1 MSNPANLKYS
11 REHEWMTDIDEDV
24 NVSISAIGMTRYGV
38 DQLGL
43 IKYVQLPAVGD
54 KLAVGDRCG
63 VVASARHAQDIVSP
77 VSGMV
82 VQSNEFV
89 TANPG
94 LLNEHPFDDAWLFKV
109 EVTAVAGELLT
120 VEQYDQLTDGED

>member
-1 MSNPANLKYS
+1 MSNPAHLKYS
-11 REHEWMTDIDEDV
+11 REHEWMTDIDEDL
-24 NVSISAIGMTRYGV
+24 NVTVSAIGITQYGV
-38 DQLGL
+38 DQLGF

-63 VVASARHAQDIVSP
+63 VVASAHHARDIVSP

-82 VQSNEFV
+82 VQSNEVV

-120 VEQYDQLTDGED
+120 VEQYDQLSDEEE